1 MAKKILFIT
10 DFFLTGTIILS
21 VLYLNT
27 SCEILLSLA
36 ITFGTATYHFILRLL
51 VGLVF
56 SYVMQNKAD
65 YGKRWYQVGKLEMAI
80 YEKLK
85 VNKWKGKM
93 PTYDRTLFDPRI
105 HTWDESVK
113 CINAEPIIHRQQLY
127 GLSVLIC

>member
-1 MAKKILFIT
+1 MAKKILFLT
-10 DFFLTGTIILS
+10 VFFLTGTIILS

-36 ITFGTATYHFILRLL
+36 ITFGTAAYHFIMQLL

-56 SYVMQNKAD
+56 AYVMQNKAD

-85 VNKWKGKM
+85 VNTWKGKM

-105 HTWDESVK
+105 HT
-113 CINAEPIIHRQQLY
+113 
-127 GLSVLIC
+127 